1 MPFLGQ
7 YGGSKAC
14 IAQLSESLAQE
25 VAPLGVRVF
34 CMDPSAMN
42 TPQYTKV
49 PEDHYKV
56 TQIEDYQPMANKFVE
71 LASKAWS
78 NPKGTTA
85 KVAKVV
91 ADFVRREGCAAGDK
105 QLPVRLP
112 LGSEMRLQLEARLEN
127 TRKMLEEWKETI
139 DSIDG

>member
-1 MPFLGQ
+1 MPFLGL
-7 YGGSKAC
+7 YGGSKAS

-49 PEDHYKV
+49 PEEHYK
-56 TQIEDYQPMANKFVE
+56 TPSIKDYQPMADKFME
-71 LASKAWS
+71 LALKSWTS
-78 NPKGTTA
+78 PKGDTA
-85 KVAKVV
+85 KVARVV
-91 ADFVRREGCAAGDK
+91 ADFVRKEGCAAGDR

-112 LGSEMRLQLEARLEN
+112 LGSEVRLQLEARLEK
-127 TRKMLEEWKETI
+127 TRKLLEEWKETI